1 MDQKGRLLRA
11 EGGESAQKRPTSLG
25 ISLGLKERGAAA
37 GAKGEVHCCG
47 HFLGKGMEQ
56 CAEAGLLCFTF
67 N

>member
-25 ISLGLKERGAAA
+25 ISLGLKERGAVA
-37 GAKGEVHCCG
+37 GAKGEGHWCG
-47 HFLGKGMEQ
+47 HFLGKGVEH
-56 CAEAGLLCFTF
+56 CAEAEPPRFTF